1 MIKRLLAC
9 AMLALLAG
17 CATISRGSTRDENL
31 RVMTW
36 NIAAGH
42 GDLANIARVIGESGA
57 EIVALQEVDVRWSER
72 SAFVDQA
79 DSLARSLHMQVRFA
93 PIYSIRDSVG
103 SSKAREFG
111 VAILSRYPIVDSKN
125 HSITRLSTQQQNAS
139 PALAPGFL
147 ETTIDV
153 RGTRIKAFSTHLDYR
168 GNPEV
173 RQQQVAEMLE
183 IFRSS
188 EGPMILFGDLNAT
201 PTAAE
206 LSPLLQKL
214 QDAWIPAQGND
225 LTYPAEKPV
234 KRIDYVL
241 TSTDF
246 VSTSSIVPVT
256 EASDHRPVIANL
268 RFKKHR

>member
-1 MIKRLLAC
+1 MIKRLFAC
-9 AMLALLAG
+9 TMLAVFAG
-17 CATISRGSTRDENL
+17 CASALRGVADESL

-42 GDLANIARVIGESGA
+42 GDIARIAKEIGESGA
-57 EIVALQEVDVRWSER
+57 EIIALQEVDVHWSER

-79 DSLARSLHMQVRFA
+79 DSLAKSLRMQVRFA
-93 PIYSIRDSVG
+93 PIYSISDSLD
-103 SSKAREFG
+103 SNKTREFG
-111 VAILSRYPIVDSKN
+111 VAVLSRYPIIDSKN
-125 HSITRLSTQQQNAS
+125 HSITRLSTQQQNAT

-147 ETTIDV
+147 EVTIDV
-153 RGTRIKAFSTHLDYR
+153 HGTRIKAFSTHLDYR
-168 GNPEV
+168 GNPAV

-188 EGPMILFGDLNAT
+188 PGPMILFGDLNAT
-201 PTAAE
+201 PTAVE

-214 QDAWIPAQGND
+214 QDAWVPAQAND
-225 LTYPAEKPV
+225 LTYPSEKPV

-246 VSTSSIVPVT
+246 ASTSSIVPVT

-268 RFKKHR
+268 RFSKHR

>member
-1 MIKRLLAC
+1 MKRLLVCALLTVVAAC
-9 AMLALLAG
+9 ASA
-17 CATISRGSTRDENL
+17 RGNTADESL

-42 GDLANIARVIGESGA
+42 GDLSKIAKVIGESGA

-79 DSLARSLHMQVRFA
+79 DSLAKSLHMQVRFA
-93 PIYSIRDSVG
+93 PIYSIRDSAG
-103 SSKAREFG
+103 SDKTREFG
-111 VAILSRYPIVDSKN
+111 VAVLSRYPIVDSEN
-125 HSITRLSTQQQNAS
+125 HSITRLSTQQQNVA
-139 PALAPGFL
+139 PAPAPGFL

-153 RGTRIKAFSTHLDYR
+153 HGTRIKAFSTHLDYR
-168 GNPEV
+168 GNPAV
-173 RQQQVAEMLE
+173 RQKQVAEMLE

-188 EGPMILFGDLNAT
+188 GGPMILFGDLNAT

-214 QDAWIPAQGND
+214 QDAWVPAQGND

-241 TSTDF
+241 TSSDF
-246 VSTSSIVPVT
+246 ASISSIVPVT
-256 EASDHRPVIANL
+256 EASDHRPVIASL
-268 RFKKHR
+268 RFTKHR

>member
-1 MIKRLLAC
+1 MIKRLLTC
-9 AMLALLAG
+9 AVLAVFAG
-17 CATISRGSTRDENL
+17 CSSIPRGDAGTNL
-31 RVMTW
+31 RVMSW

-42 GDLANIARVIGESGA
+42 GDLAKIAKVIGESGA

-72 SAFVDQA
+72 SGFVDQA
-79 DSLARSLHMQVRFA
+79 DSLAKSLHMQVRFA
-93 PIYSIRDSVG
+93 PIYSIRDSAGAG
-103 SSKAREFG
+103 SPREFG
-111 VAILSRYPIVDSKN
+111 VAILSRYPILDSKN
-125 HSITRLSTQQQNAS
+125 HSITRLSTQQPDAT

-153 RGTRIKAFSTHLDYR
+153 HGTHIRAFSTHLDYR
-168 GNPEV
+168 GNPAV

-183 IFRSS
+183 IFGSFTA
-188 EGPMILFGDLNAT
+188 PMILFGDLNAV

-206 LSPLLQKL
+206 LSPLLHKL
-214 QDAWIPAQGND
+214 QDAWIPGPAND

-241 TSTDF
+241 TSSEF
-246 VSTSSIVPVT
+246 ASMSSIVPVT

-268 RFKKHR
+268 RFTRHR

>member
-1 MIKRLLAC
+1 
-9 AMLALLAG
+9 MLAVVAG
-17 CATISRGSTRDENL
+17 CASVPSGASDKDL

-42 GDLANIARVIGESGA
+42 GDLASIAKVIGESGA

-72 SAFVDQA
+72 SAFADQA
-79 DSLARSLHMQVRFA
+79 DSLSKLLHMQVRFA

-103 SSKAREFG
+103 PSGSREFG
-111 VAILSRYPIVDSKN
+111 VAVLSRYPIIGSTN
-125 HSITRLSTQQQNAS
+125 HSITRLSTQQQSAT
-139 PALAPGFL
+139 PAVAPGFL
-147 ETTIDV
+147 ETTIDI
-153 RGTRIKAFSTHLDYR
+153 RGTHIKAFSTHLDYR
-168 GNPEV
+168 GNPAV

-188 EGPMILFGDLNAT
+188 AGPMILFGDLNAT
-201 PTAAE
+201 PKAAE

-214 QDAWIPAQGND
+214 QDAWVPADGND

-241 TSTDF
+241 TSSDF
-246 VSTSSIVPVT
+246 TSTSSTVPET
-256 EASDHRPVIANL
+256 QASDHRPVIANL
-268 RFKKHR
+268 RFTKRR